1 MLIYHKKCRIR
12 LQSWRPLFKSLVSIV
27 NFLTQNHEKMSVE
40 KTFSL
45 LNHVLLVINFFIT
58 YGDTF
63 LPDAAAYDFLY
74 YEISRQSLVF
84 LRLNLMTSE
93 KINDHNFVESK

>member
-27 NFLTQNHEKMSVE
+27 NYLTNNHEKLPVE
-40 KTFSL
+40 RTFSL

-63 LPDAAAYDFLY
+63 LPDAPAYDFLY

-84 LRLNLMTSE
+84 LRLNSITLE
-93 KINDHNFVESK
+93 KIDDHDFVESK